1 VSRIRVVPTHRRRV
15 AALVAA
21 CTLLPLAAGCS
32 GSSGASEA
40 DRTTTSAAATTTT
53 RPAGP
58 FTGDDFYAVP
68 DPLPSG
74 PHGTL
79 IRYQRSPG
87 YQLGGT
93 VTYRIM
99 YLSESV
105 GGDPIAVTG
114 TATVPTA
121 KAPPGGRP
129 MLTIAHGTTGIGDEC
144 APSKHPQ
151 ATELT
156 LAGRRLAP
164 RYLLAMSDYEGL
176 GTPGRHPYLVGE
188 SEGRSVIDAILAAG
202 QLPNAD
208 PGKRV
213 AIAGYSQGGHGAL
226 WASQVAADWA
236 PDLEVVGTFA
246 GAPASEV
253 GVILAAA
260 PRLPSAGFAYM
271 VIAGIA
277 AAYPEADPADFL
289 TPKGVEVL
297 GAVDESC
304 RGVFA
309 ATAGI
314 PVDQLVRPDGA
325 ANPTWDRLGHAQDA
339 GQRKTNDAPTLLIHS
354 KGDHLVPLAFSE
366 LVEKRMCDN
375 GQVVERRVI
384 DEGDH
389 TPAAIPAYDAA
400 LTWIEDRFAAHPPAP
415 VDDCA
420 HLG

>member
-1 VSRIRVVPTHRRRV
+1 VAV
-15 AALVAA
+15 AALAVLA
-21 CTLLPLAAGCS
+21 PLAAGCS
-32 GSSGASEA
+32 GSTSSATGAGQAGRS
-40 DRTTTSAAATTTT
+40 TTVVATPTTA
-53 RPAGP
+53 PLAP
-58 FTGDDFYAVP
+58 FAGDDFYAVP
-68 DPLPSG
+68 DPLPTG

-105 GGDPIAVTG
+105 AGKPIAVTG
-114 TATVPTA
+114 TASVPTA
-121 KAPPGGRP
+121 AAPKGGRP
-129 MLTIAHGTTGIGDEC
+129 MVTIAHGTTGIGDDC

-156 LAGRRLAP
+156 LVGRRLAT

-188 SEGRSVIDAILAAG
+188 SEGRSVVDAIVAAG
-202 QLPNAD
+202 QLPNAH
-208 PGKRV
+208 PGRKV

-226 WASQVAADWA
+226 WAAQVAAAWA
-236 PDLEVVGTFA
+236 PKLDVVGTFA

-271 VIAGIA
+271 VVAGIA

-289 TPKGVEVL
+289 TAKGVAVL
-297 GAVDESC
+297 REVDESC
-304 RGVFA
+304 HGVFA

-314 PVDQLVRPDGA
+314 PVDQLVKPNGMADPA
-325 ANPTWDRLGHAQDA
+325 WDRLAHAQDA
-339 GQRKTNDAPTLLIHS
+339 GQRKTSDAPTLIVHS
-354 KGDHLVPLAFSE
+354 TGDHLVPLAFSE
-366 LVEKRMCDN
+366 LVAKRMCAN
-375 GQVVERRVI
+375 GQVVERRLI
-384 DEGDH
+384 DGGDH
-389 TPAAIPAYDAA
+389 TPAAIPAYDLAIP
-400 LTWIEDRFAAHPPAP
+400 WIEARFAADPPTP
-415 VDDCA
+415 VDSCPD
-420 HLG
+420 LG